1 MADPKLKPATPAGAP
16 RRVLLN
22 TGAAP
27 TRRVTLLGANG
38 QSIAQKTPTPSAAPA
53 TAATSTPAATPQVD
67 EEALRAQQEYERQ
80 MEEYNRQMEEY
91 NRQMEEYNRQIE
103 EQEATEYEP
112 LVEIEEPAAAAPEPK
127 STPAPKLSVARPGG
141 STTGP
146 KLSVARPGA
155 APAAGPKLGV
165 ARPGAATPKPKAT
178 GPAPT
183 ATDESA
189 EQAPEMT
196 DAQQQQRQAYLE
208 KLQKMA
214 EKKPFHKRPPFYIGL
229 GILLAIAIGGY
240 FYVSSHNESVK
251 QADQAK
257 KELQALLGRSMKP
270 GATFNDKEIDML
282 VHIVL
287 NPEERDETGAYLY
300 NSPQGPK
307 KAAQNAA
314 AILGQEAANNK
325 KIYDRVFKLLAKDAV
340 KLDKMMLETI
350 LDRLIKS
357 HPAGLN
363 AKLNNLI
370 KELDLSNS
378 KAQDVVKLVFEY
390 KQNLINSKTGKKD
403 LDLTVPMFCNADIK
417 DELRLT
423 IHYYILQIF
432 RDSKLS
438 DAEIQKIGNDIFAK
452 IKSNEKLTKSP
463 YICKVLGASGSD
475 TALAFYKGK
484 MDKKDD
490 WKIYKSFFEEWRNP
504 DLIPYLVDLRESC
517 SAEEEK
523 QAGTMNSIIF
533 GIALAERDMPTDEAR
548 KLIRTVYPDYDTDL
562 TPLNALEVKRIDN
575 NGKLESDEQKEWQRL
590 SSALTHRYKMV
601 KHLSTFSEE
610 YQWVN
615 DILAEDKEFISNI
628 PSTDDAPWT
637 ARMKEV
643 NTLLNQ
649 APDKIKNNKA
659 EKAKREANIA
669 KTEKK
674 S

>member
-38 QSIAQKTPTPSAAPA
+38 QSIAQKTPAPSAAPI
-53 TAATSTPAATPQVD
+53 TAAPSTPAATPQVD

-91 NRQMEEYNRQIE
+91 NRQMEEYNRQME
-103 EQEATEYEP
+103 EQTATEYKP
-112 LVEIEEPAAAAPEPK
+112 LVEVEEPAAAAPAPK
-127 STPAPKLSVARPGG
+127 TAPAPKLSIARPSGA
-141 STTGP
+141 TAGP

-155 APAAGPKLGV
+155 APAK
-165 ARPGAATPKPKAT
+165 RAAAA
-178 GPAPT
+178 PAQN
-183 ATDESA
+183 DNEEEA

-229 GILLAIAIGGY
+229 SILAAIAIGG
-240 FYVSSHNESVK
+240 FIYVSSHNAAVE
-251 QADQAK
+251 QDAQAK
-257 KELQALLGRSMKP
+257 KELQALLGRSTKP

-325 KIYDRVFKLLAKDAV
+325 KIYDRVFKLLSKDAV

-350 LDRLIKS
+350 LDRLIKV

-363 AKLNNLI
+363 TKLNNLI

-390 KQNLINSKTGKKD
+390 KQNLINAKTGKKD
-403 LDLTVPMFCNADIK
+403 LELTVPMFCDADIK
-417 DELRLT
+417 DDLRLT

-438 DAEIQKIGNDIFAK
+438 DAEIKKIGDEIFSK
-452 IKSNEKLTKSP
+452 VKGNEKLTKSP
-463 YICKVLGASGSD
+463 YICKVLGSSGSD
-475 TALAFYKGK
+475 TALEFYKGK
-484 MDKKDD
+484 MSKKDA
-490 WKIYKSFFEEWRNP
+490 WKDYKPFFEEWKNP
-504 DLIPYLVDLRESC
+504 DLIPYLVGLRDSC

-533 GIALAERDMPTDEAR
+533 GIALAERDMPVDEAR
-548 KLIRTVYPDYDTDL
+548 KLIRIIYPEYDTDITTL
-562 TPLNALEVKRIDN
+562 YN
-575 NGKLESDEQKEWQRL
+575 LESKRYEEGSLFGDDQKTWVTL
-590 SSALTHRYKMV
+590 SNVLTHKINVIRHISNY
-601 KHLSTFSEE
+601 SEE
-610 YQWVN
+610 YKWVTAV
-615 DILAEDKEFISNI
+615 L
-628 PSTDDAPWT
+628 DDEKDYCDSIDVSKRT
-637 ARMKEV
+637 VRLKD
-643 NTLLNQ
+643 LNSYINK
-649 APDKIKNNKA
+649 ASDKIKYNKA
-659 EKAKREANIA
+659 EKARREANIA